1 MKKTISAFLAV
12 VFVLIS
18 VFALAISAN
27 ADTVAKLG
35 DINGNGKI
43 DARDYLLLK
52 RAYFGTYTLTCNIA
66 VADINGNGKID
77 ARDYLLLKRAY
88 FGTFTFKNP
97 DVIISG
103 SDSGSGSGSDSGS
116 GSGSSEKDEPT
127 YEDDGY
133 YNEVVK
139 P

>member
-103 SDSGSGSGSDSGS
+103 SN
-116 GSGSSEKDEPT
+116 SGSSEPDGPTQEPDEPT